1 MAEVVAATAP
11 SEVHIKSEEKPT
23 LTPPASEG
31 TDKHYDSGSD
41 LSELEAE
48 TVEKADEEV
57 VDHGEIKPDHYYEG
71 GKIPVFKPVSAPHL
85 QHFFHDS
92 ANKWRSE
99 IVGSHCGTLKLTNF
113 CFLRQWANSAAS
125 RHSSPRLTSTA

>member
-1 MAEVVAATAP
+1 MTEMVAAAAP

-48 TVEKADEEV
+48 SIEKGDEEI
-57 VDHGEIKPDHYYEG
+57 VDDGEIRPDHYYEG
-71 GKIPVFKPVSAPHL
+71 GKIPVFKPVSAPHR
-85 QHFFHDS
+85 QHFSH
-92 ANKWRSE
+92 NYCTLETKRSMDL
-99 IVGSHCGTLKLTNF
+99 GCGVQKLTKF
-113 CFLRQWANSAAS
+113 HLLRPWASSAAS